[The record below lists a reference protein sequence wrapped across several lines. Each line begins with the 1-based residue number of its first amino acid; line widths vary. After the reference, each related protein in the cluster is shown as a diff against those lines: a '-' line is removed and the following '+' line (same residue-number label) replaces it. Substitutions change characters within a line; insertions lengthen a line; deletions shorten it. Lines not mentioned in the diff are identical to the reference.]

1 MRSLETQQTSLRLDY
16 RRVRIDRLRAPA
28 ARLSGTVTAAL
39 LSLAVLVP
47 FSWVVSTALKSRRD
61 LAFNPLGLPSEWL
74 WQNFSNAWTQGH
86 FSQFFLNSVLVAIPT
101 VTLVLVLSTLAAYA
115 FSQMKFR
122 GKNLFFV
129 LFLVGLMIPLSIL
142 IIPLY
147 YELLSLGLLNTHWAL
162 ILPQVAQTIPFGIL
176 LLRSF
181 MDDFPHEILDAA
193 EIDGCTTLDLLWRI
207 VIPISTPALTSLL
220 IFTFMWNW
228 NHFLTAV
235 IFIQKESLRTLP
247 VGLMYFQQRY
257 ISDIPLMMAGALIT
271 VVPVV
276 LIYAIF
282 QRQFIKGM
290 TAGAL
295 K

>member
-1 MRSLETQQTSLRLDY
+1 MGSTHVQQRSVSLVFSHVRYGGLRKPATRL
-16 RRVRIDRLRAPA
+16 LATAFA
-28 ARLSGTVTAAL
+28 AF
-39 LSLAVLVP
+39 LSLSVMIPFAWVL
-47 FSWVVSTALKSRRD
+47 FTALKSRRD
-61 LAFNPLGLPSEWL
+61 LAFNPLGMPAEWL
-74 WQNFSNAWTQGH
+74 WENFPKAWTQGH
-86 FSQFFLNSVLVAIPT
+86 FGQFFLNSVLVAIPT
-101 VTLVLVLSTLAAYA
+101 VTLVLVLSTLSAYA

-122 GKNLFFV
+122 GKNLLFV

-147 YELLSLGLLNTHWAL
+147 YQLVSLELLNTHWAL
-162 ILPQVAQTIPFGIL
+162 ILPQVAQTLPFGIL

-181 MDDFPHEILDAA
+181 MEDFPHEILDAA
-193 EIDGCTTLDLLWRI
+193 EIDGCSTLGLLWRI
-207 VIPISTPALTSLL
+207 VIPISMPALTSLL

-228 NHFLTAV
+228 NHFITAV

-257 ISDIPLMMAGALIT
+257 VADIPLMMAGALIT
-271 VVPVV
+271 VVPIVV
-276 LIYAIF
+276 IYVIF

>member
-1 MRSLETQQTSLRLDY
+1 LAT
-16 RRVRIDRLRAPA
+16 AF
-28 ARLSGTVTAAL
+28 AAL
-39 LSLAVLVP
+39 LSLSVLIP
-47 FSWVVSTALKSRRD
+47 FSWVFFTALKSRKD
-61 LAFNPLGLPSEWL
+61 LAFNPLGMPAEWS
-74 WQNFSNAWTQGH
+74 WGNFPKAWTQGH
-86 FSQFFLNSVLVAIPT
+86 FGQFFLNSVLVAIPT
-101 VTLVLVLSTLAAYA
+101 VTLVLVLSTLTAYA

-122 GKNLFFV
+122 GKNLLFV

-147 YELLSLGLLNTHWAL
+147 YELVSLGLLNTHWAL
-162 ILPQVAQTIPFGIL
+162 ILPQVAQTLPFGIL

-181 MDDFPHEILDAA
+181 MEDFPHEILDAA
-193 EIDGCTTLDLLWRI
+193 EIDGCTTLGLLRRI

-228 NHFLTAV
+228 NHFITAV

-257 ISDIPLMMAGALIT
+257 VADIPLMMAGALIT

-276 LIYAIF
+276 VIYVIF